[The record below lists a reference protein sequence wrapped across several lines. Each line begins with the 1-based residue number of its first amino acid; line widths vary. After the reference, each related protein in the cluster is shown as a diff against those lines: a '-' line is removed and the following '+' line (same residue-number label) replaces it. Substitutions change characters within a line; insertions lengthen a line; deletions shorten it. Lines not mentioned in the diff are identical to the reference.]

1 MAKFYGQISGSAN
14 TTATRRGSA
23 KSGIKASVQS
33 WDGSVITELNEN
45 KDGETI
51 VSVSFSND
59 SSSYGREVFRGTIS
73 ELVAKLTA

>member
-1 MAKFYGQISGSAN
+1 MAKFYGQVCGSAN

-51 VSVSFSND
+51 VSVSFSNE

>member
-1 MAKFYGQISGSAN
+1 MAKFYGQVSGSAN

-59 SSSYGREVFRGTIS
+59 SSSYGKEVFRGTIS

>member
-1 MAKFYGQISGSAN
+1 MAKFYGQVSGSAN
-14 TTATRRGSA
+14 TAATRRGSA

-51 VSVSFSND
+51 VSVSFSNE

>member
-1 MAKFYGQISGSAN
+1 MAKFYGQVSGSAN

-51 VSVSFSND
+51 VSVSFSNE

>member
-1 MAKFYGQISGSAN
+1 MAKFYGQVSGSAN

-45 KDGETI
+45 KDGKTI

>member
-1 MAKFYGQISGSAN
+1 MAKFYGQVSGSAS

-33 WDGSVITELNEN
+33 WDGSVIIELNEN

-51 VSVSFSND
+51 VSVSFSNE